1 VRVAR
6 LRLLIETVLQKLFAV
21 KLNLVSANSG
31 VVFMRRP
38 NKPYAESNEYD
49 YQNYIWKDLA
59 ERIMKKEKHTA
70 GDTTVDE
77 LAVRLEAEFDEQMS
91 ADAFIAAEKWLK
103 GFDSI
108 MPELDGVDMPY
119 DGKSTL
125 VFSILGVNLM
135 GMLCE
140 VLEVNTERITI
151 EQKRSATSY
160 LREFSKILMWI
171 GANVDQLK
179 KDVPSVE

>member
-1 VRVAR
+1 
-6 LRLLIETVLQKLFAV
+6 
-21 KLNLVSANSG
+21 
-31 VVFMRRP
+31 MRRP

-59 ERIMKKEKHTA
+59 ERIMKKDEHIA

-91 ADAFIAAEKWLK
+91 TDAFIAAEKWFK

-108 MPELDGVDMPY
+108 MPELDGVDMPD

-135 GMLCE
+135 AMLCQ